1 MDGRQAP
8 KSLQKKPAAIKLA
21 CFFFVVVSFLD
32 LDVLVRSLPASNMED
47 YIPSGRLLQKVSEVD
62 IVYA

>member
-21 CFFFVVVSFLD
+21 SFFLFFD
-32 LDVLVRSLPASNMED
+32 LDVLVRSLPTSNMED